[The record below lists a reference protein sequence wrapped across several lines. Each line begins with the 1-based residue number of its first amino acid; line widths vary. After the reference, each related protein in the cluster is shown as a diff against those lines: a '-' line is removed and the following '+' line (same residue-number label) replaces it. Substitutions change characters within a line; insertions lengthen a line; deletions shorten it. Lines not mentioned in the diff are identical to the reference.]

1 MECLIDAYENC
12 FIFDVV
18 ILTESISAQVEVCEL
33 IIGTV
38 VSSPAM
44 FLGVKLKIICWKNYI

>member
-18 ILTESISAQVEVCEL
+18 IVTESISAQVAVCEL
-33 IIGTV
+33 IIATV
-38 VSSPAM
+38 VSITAM
-44 FLGVKLKIICWKNYI
+44 LLGVKLKIICWKKYI